1 MRVPSGSLN
10 SAKPVTYLWERHKE
24 VARLLLAG
32 QRPIDIAKRLG
43 YTPAWLSTMMNSPVF
58 KDYMAKL
65 SATKDDRAMDIREQI
80 REGAQVGVSEL
91 LKIIKGEDEYAEG
104 VSVQQKIKVAQDF
117 LDREG
122 HGKVTKVEQRSVS
135 VVLNEDRISLLKE
148 RRAALLANLSL
159 PVSPEGRTGLVCP
172 AGRQCESEGQ
182 TVQHS
187 QCVQSTQ
194 VIEGELL

>member
-1 MRVPSGSLN
+1 MRVPSGQLN

-32 QRPIDIAKRLG
+32 QRPIDISRRLG
-43 YTPAWLSTMMNSPVF
+43 YTSAWLSTMMNSPVF
-58 KDYMAKL
+58 KDYMSKL
-65 SATKDDRAMDIREQI
+65 SSAKDDKALDIREQI

-91 LKIIKGEDEYAEG
+91 LKIIKGEDQYAEG

-135 VVLNEDRISLLKE
+135 VVLNEDRIEQLKARRASLLSN
-148 RRAALLANLSL
+148 LA
-159 PVSPEGRTGLVCP
+159 VIPEGRTSLVVP
-172 AGRQCESEGQ
+172 QEQKIIEAE
-182 TVQHS
+182 
-187 QCVQSTQ
+187 CV
-194 VIEGELL
+194 L

>member
-1 MRVPSGSLN
+1 MRVPSGQLN

-32 QRPIDIAKRLG
+32 QRPIDISRRLG
-43 YTPAWLSTMMNSPVF
+43 YTSAWLSTMMNSPVF
-58 KDYMAKL
+58 KDYMSKL
-65 SATKDDRAMDIREQI
+65 SSAKDDKAMDIREQI

-91 LKIIKGEDEYAEG
+91 LKIINGEDQYAEG

-135 VVLNEDRISLLKE
+135 VVLNEDRIEQLKARRASLLSN
-148 RRAALLANLSL
+148 LA
-159 PVSPEGRTGLVCP
+159 VSPEGRTSLVERTELASGTALASGP
-172 AGRQCESEGQ
+172 K
-182 TVQHS
+182 
-187 QCVQSTQ
+187 
-194 VIEGELL
+194 VIEAECVI